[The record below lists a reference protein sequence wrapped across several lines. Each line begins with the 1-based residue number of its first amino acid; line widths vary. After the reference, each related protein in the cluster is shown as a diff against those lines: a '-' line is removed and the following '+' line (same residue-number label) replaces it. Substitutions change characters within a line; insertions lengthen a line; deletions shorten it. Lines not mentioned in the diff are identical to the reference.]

1 MIIGILGLV
10 FVIVGA
16 IYTYR
21 TAKSN
26 GHNAVLWTLAAV
38 AAGFGVQ
45 FVLPFLIGIILSIF
59 WLASG
64 RSGAEL
70 QAMIMASEPFI
81 SLVFLSASIVSGVL
95 ILRRVSLIREDDA
108 PLPPPSPEFYQNQ
121 QNRK

>member
-10 FVIVGA
+10 FVIVAA

-45 FVLPFLIGIILSIF
+45 IILPLLIGIILTVY
-59 WLASG
+59 WLATG
-64 RSGAEL
+64 RSVEEVQTLIETPGNIIGIICL
-70 QAMIMASEPFI
+70 F
-81 SLVFLSASIVSGVL
+81 ASIVGVVL